1 MTTEDGSQ
9 APRIMDESPSGD
21 PRRRPMAATERVI
34 TDLPFER
41 LCARARDKG
50 LQVPSA
56 PVQAEPA
63 AAWQRK
69 KIPVGDRPHSVA
81 VNPDGTRLYVT
92 NFGDGSVSVIDLGR
106 ESVVATHPVDEGP
119 YGLTVGS
126 DGTDLYVASPSQ
138 GTVTQY
144 SISGD
149 DVVEDGSILE
159 AENHSKNPYGMA
171 ASPDGHV
178 YVTLALSDA
187 VRVTDKFLMDI
198 RDIPA
203 VNFPVGVAVSNDN
216 TRVYAT
222 NYFAAGSVSV
232 IDVSDQA
239 VVGTIAVG
247 NDPYGV
253 AVSPDGTHLYV
264 THFLGPGDVSVIDVS
279 TQTIVATVPVGDDAR
294 GVAVSPDGTRLYVT
308 NFFAN
313 SVSVIDV

>member
-9 APRIMDESPSGD
+9 DPQIMEEPPSGD
-21 PRRRPMAATERVI
+21 PRRKPIAATQQVL

-41 LCARARDKG
+41 LFARARDKG
-50 LQVPSA
+50 LQVPST

-63 AAWQRK
+63 DVWEGK

-92 NFGDGSVSVIDLGR
+92 NFGDGSVSVIDLSR
-106 ESVVATHPVDEGP
+106 EAVVATHLVDEGP
-119 YGLTVGS
+119 YGVAVGP
-126 DGTDLYVASPSQ
+126 DGADLYVASPSR
-138 GTVTQY
+138 GTVKQY
-144 SISGD
+144 SIAGD
-149 DVVEDGSILE
+149 NLVEDGSTLV
-159 AENHSKNPYGMA
+159 AENHSRNPYGMA

-187 VRVTDKFLMDI
+187 VRVTDRFLMDI

-203 VNFPVGVAVSNDN
+203 VSFPVGVAVSKDN
-216 TRVYAT
+216 TRLYAT
-222 NYFAAGSVSV
+222 NYFAAGSISV

-239 VVGTIAVG
+239 VVGTIPVG

-264 THFLGPGDVSVIDVS
+264 AHFLGTEGVSVIDVS
-279 TQTIVATVPVGDDAR
+279 AQTVVGTVPVGNDAR

-313 SVSVIDV
+313 SVSVIYL